1 MGVLPCNAP
10 IRTTKRTLQ
19 LIVTEIFSAVTK
31 SVDLTEESSLLLF
44 EINLFPFLF
53 PFIAF

>member
-1 MGVLPCNAP
+1 MGVLPCDAP
-10 IRTTKRTLQ
+10 IRTTKRTFQ
-19 LIVTEIFSAVTK
+19 LIVTEIFSPVTK
-31 SVDLTEESSLLLF
+31 SIDLTEESSLLLF

>member
-1 MGVLPCNAP
+1 MGVLPCDAP
-10 IRTTKRTLQ
+10 IRTTKRNFQ

>member
-1 MGVLPCNAP
+1 MGVLPCDAP
-10 IRTTKRTLQ
+10 IRTTKRTFQ

>member
-1 MGVLPCNAP
+1 MHLL
-10 IRTTKRTLQ
+10 IRTMKRTFQ
-19 LIVTEIFSAVTK
+19 LIATEIFSPVTK
-31 SVDLTEESSLLLF
+31 SIDLTEKSSLLLF